1 MATGSNFTTRVPN
14 FKTGGYLLVLNSKRV
29 PVFEGSTRFV
39 ELFLLYITLKIA
51 IFISTFGPK
60 IIFSAS
66 NTDYEIFLSMFINAR
81 SIIFGM
87 LEVFFVL
94 QNPIKKTPRNGM
106 RKICIMMK
114 FYKNSLQN
122 GYPGNSLLPGY
133 PVSKWVPG

>member
-1 MATGSNFTTRVPN
+1 M
-14 FKTGGYLLVLNSKRV
+14 NSKRV

-87 LEVFFVL
+87 LEVFFCIAKS
-94 QNPIKKTPRNGM
+94 NKKTLNEM
-106 RKICIMMK
+106 
-114 FYKNSLQN
+114 
-122 GYPGNSLLPGY
+122 
-133 PVSKWVPG
+133 V

>member
-1 MATGSNFTTRVPN
+1 M
-14 FKTGGYLLVLNSKRV
+14 
-29 PVFEGSTRFV
+29 

>member
-1 MATGSNFTTRVPN
+1 MATGSNFTTWVPN

-81 SIIFGM
+81 SIIFGI

-94 QNPIKKTPRNGM
+94 QNPIKKNST
-106 RKICIMMK
+106 KW
-114 FYKNSLQN
+114 YEKNMYNDEILQK
-122 GYPGNSLLPGY
+122 LIT
-133 PVSKWVPG
+133 KRVPG